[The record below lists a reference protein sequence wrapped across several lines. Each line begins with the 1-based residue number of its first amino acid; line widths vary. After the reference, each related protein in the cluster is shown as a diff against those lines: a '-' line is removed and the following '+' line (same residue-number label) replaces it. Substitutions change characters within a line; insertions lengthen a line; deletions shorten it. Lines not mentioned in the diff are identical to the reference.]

1 MTPMRKALA
10 VFAVA
15 TLGLWGCAEGPAGR
29 QANLERTKTL
39 ESRNAKLEED
49 YRTANALR
57 DQLKKKLAVVEADQ
71 AQLQQELD
79 QMKAAARE
87 RDLLRQEATRLKL
100 AVKERDEL
108 RQEVKVRVGERE
120 ALQNQFETF
129 RKSIRELL
137 GQVDAAA
144 APNTNQPAAA
154 ANPSLPPKG

>member
-10 VFAVA
+10 VLAVA
-15 TLGLWGCAEGPAGR
+15 TLGLWGCAEGPASR
-29 QANLERTKTL
+29 QASLERTRAL

-57 DQLKKKLAVVEADQ
+57 DQLKKKLTVVEADQ

-79 QMKAAARE
+79 QLKAAARE
-87 RDLLRQEATRLKL
+87 RDLLRQEAVRLKS

-144 APNTNQPAAA
+144 AVNGNQPAASA
-154 ANPSLPPKG
+154 SPVLSPKG